1 MLAFN
6 VDPDF
11 SDALDGLVVVDLV
24 ETEEKSLER
33 YLGKEGSRLFLEYH
47 RCAGDQGLCA

>member
-11 SDALDGLVVVDLV
+11 SDVLDGLVVVDLA
-24 ETEEKSLER
+24 ETDQKSLER
-33 YLGKEGSRLFLEYH
+33 YLGKDGRRRFLGYH
-47 RCAGDQGLCA
+47 RGDGDRLCA